1 MKKNILILG
10 SEGQIGSH
18 LVSFLKNKKNYNI
31 IRYDITL
38 KKTHDL
44 RNFNNKKLSNVIK
57 KSDFIFFLAFDVGG
71 SKYLKKYENSFKFI
85 ENNIKIMQNVFSL
98 IKSYKK
104 KFIFASSQM
113 SNMVVSNYGALKNI
127 GEKYSLSLKV
137 LSVKFWNVYGYE
149 NNKLKSHVITD
160 FINMADDQREIKM
173 ITDGKEKRDFL
184 YTKDCSRALFE
195 MMENYDYFKKN
206 HPIID
211 LATSRKISIFNIA
224 KIIKN
229 IFLKKFKIKIS
240 IKPSKK
246 KDSVQKNIVN
256 KPSKY
261 FFKFWKP
268 EYSIEKG
275 IQELIVKKKN
285 KEK

>member
-1 MKKNILILG
+1 MKHLVLG
-10 SEGQIGSH
+10 SSGQIGRH
-18 LVSFLKNKKNYNI
+18 LVDYLKLVKNQEVI
-31 IRYDITL
+31 EFDIENNL
-38 KKTHDL
+38 SQDL
-44 RNFNNKKLSNVIK
+44 RRHGNVALNDSIK
-57 KSDFIFFLAFDVGG
+57 KCDIVHFLAYDVGG
-71 SKYLKKYENSFKFI
+71 AKYLEAYQDTFDFINNNMLIMSNVFELIKKYNKP
-85 ENNIKIMQNVFSL
+85 VL
-98 IKSYKK
+98 
-104 KFIFASSQM
+104 FASSQM
-113 SNMVVSNYGALKNI
+113 SELNHSSYGMLKRL
-127 GEKYSLSLKV
+127 GEQMAKDV
-137 LSVKFWNVYGYE
+137 GGINVRFWNVFGWE
-149 NNKLKSHVITD
+149 PNSEKSHVITD

-184 YTKDCSRALFE
+184 YTKDCSRALFI
-195 MMENYDYFKKN
+195 MMKNYSYFKKN
-206 HPIID
+206 YPILD
-211 LATSRKISIFNIA
+211 LASSRKISIFNIA

-268 EYSIEKG
+268 EYLIEEG

-285 KEK
+285 KKEE